1 MINNVN
7 KTFTTTLLLVISGQ
21 FLNIFEL
28 VVILAEWE
36 RFDPSKTLQPQVISS
51 LKGWNSEDKQG

>member
-7 KTFTTTLLLVISGQ
+7 KTFTTTLLLVISGH

-28 VVILAEWE
+28 VVILVE
-36 RFDPSKTLQPQVISS
+36 
-51 LKGWNSEDKQG
+51 